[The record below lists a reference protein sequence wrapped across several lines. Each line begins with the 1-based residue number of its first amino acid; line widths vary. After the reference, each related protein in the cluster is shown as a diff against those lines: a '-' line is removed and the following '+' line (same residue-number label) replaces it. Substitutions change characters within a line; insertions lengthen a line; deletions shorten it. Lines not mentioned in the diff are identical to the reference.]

1 MEAGGVYCKPNS
13 TSVAD
18 LSCDCDN
25 SWKMF
30 PVWYCGIFP
39 TVLHKAIYLGDLS
52 RISTWMQSSVTS
64 QMVKMRWKVRP
75 AWIDSHYC
83 LNYSLF
89 CWPQKKKVQLSTS
102 RTKSS
107 FKASAAKRMAT
118 CSSCQCVQCPKRAPK
133 EVFLNFLDLLL
144 QSRKKGNSGCRSC
157 ISLSAFWSTAPCNIS
172 KAVKRPKK
180 KK

>member
-1 MEAGGVYCKPNS
+1 MIVY
-13 TSVAD
+13 
-18 LSCDCDN
+18 DN

-30 PVWYCGIFP
+30 PVYVVLFP
-39 TVLHKAIYLGDLS
+39 QPSTKPYIGDLR
-52 RISTWMQSSVTS
+52 RISTWMQSSVTK
-64 QMVKMRWKVRP
+64 QMVNMRRWKVRP

-89 CWPQKKKVQLSTS
+89 CWPQEKKKKKKVQLSTS

-133 EVFLNFLDLLL
+133 QVFLNSFWTFSNPGKKVTAVVNPAFPYLL
-144 QSRKKGNSGCRSC
+144 SGPALR
-157 ISLSAFWSTAPCNIS
+157 ATAP
-172 KAVKRPKK
+172 KQ
-180 KK
+180 